1 MPRKKVVKTGPKKE
15 KFIPLEDE
23 IISEEE
29 VVVPEEEV
37 VVPEEEV
44 VVPEE
49 EIIPEEEESLQLIG
63 QQIREARITINLS
76 LESVSGHLHIP
87 VNTLQFIEDGC
98 KGNVLPPVFLRGLV
112 RSYCL
117 FLGLENTGIIDKT
130 DQLLKSDDE
139 NKQLNLK
146 SLRPVYENR
155 ESKPIG
161 IILTVLVLIVGGF
174 FVYSFYFL
182 QTPFSFN
189 GDNETITEPLVV
201 EVEPIIKPVQ
211 KSTPAI
217 QESVSPAEPSPEI
230 PEVSTEI
237 TLVEKKQTE
246 NIQIIKPVAVQNSV
260 EPLVLEVAASED
272 TWLSIA
278 VDKKETKDVRLEAD
292 KIQQWEAKKQYLLTL
307 GNTHAVRVL
316 LNGRE
321 IETNR
326 AHQLLTDWVIDAS
339 LLP

>member
-1 MPRKKVVKTGPKKE
+1 MPRKKVVNTGPKKE

-23 IISEEE
+23 IISEEK
-29 VVVPEEEV
+29 
-37 VVPEEEV
+37 V

-49 EIIPEEEESLQLIG
+49 EIIPEEEESLQILG
-63 QQIREARITINLS
+63 QQIREARITNNLS

-87 VNTLQFIEDGC
+87 VKTLKSIEDGC
-98 KGNVLPPVFLRGLV
+98 EGNLLPPVFLRGLV
-112 RSYCL
+112 RSYCR

-130 DQLLKSDDE
+130 DRLLKSDDE
-139 NKQLNLK
+139 NEQLNLK

-161 IILTVLVLIVGGF
+161 IILTVLILIVGGF

-189 GDNETITEPLVV
+189 EDNETITEPLVV
-201 EVEPIIKPVQ
+201 EVEIEPIIEPVQ

-246 NIQIIKPVAVQNSV
+246 NIQIIKPVAVQNTV
-260 EPLVLEVAASED
+260 EPLVLEVEASED
-272 TWLSIA
+272 TWISIA

>member
-1 MPRKKVVKTGPKKE
+1 MPRKKVVNTGSKKE

-29 VVVPEEEV
+29 VVVPEEE
-37 VVPEEEV
+37 
-44 VVPEE
+44 
-49 EIIPEEEESLQLIG
+49 ESLQLLG
-63 QQIREARITINLS
+63 QQIREARITNNLS

-87 VNTLQFIEDGC
+87 VKTLQSIEDGC
-98 KGNVLPPVFLRGLV
+98 EGNLLPPVFLRGLV

-130 DQLLKSDDE
+130 DRLLKSDDE

-182 QTPFSFN
+182 ETPVSFN
-189 GDNETITEPLVV
+189 GDNKTLTKPLVV
-201 EVEPIIKPVQ
+201 EVEPIIEPVQ

-237 TLVEKKQTE
+237 TLVEKQKTE
-246 NIQIIKPVAVQNSV
+246 NTQTIQPIALQNTV
-260 EPLVLEVAASED
+260 EPLVLEVEASED
-272 TWLSIA
+272 TWISIA
-278 VDKKETKDVRLEAD
+278 VDKKETKDVRLDAD

-321 IETNR
+321 IETDR

>member
-1 MPRKKVVKTGPKKE
+1 MPRKKVVNTGPKKE

-23 IISEEE
+23 IISEEK
-29 VVVPEEEV
+29 
-37 VVPEEEV
+37 V

-49 EIIPEEEESLQLIG
+49 EIIPEEEESLQILG
-63 QQIREARITINLS
+63 QQIREARITNNLS

-87 VNTLQFIEDGC
+87 VKTLQSIEDGC
-98 KGNVLPPVFLRGLV
+98 EGNLLPPVFLRGLV

-130 DQLLKSDDE
+130 DRLLKSDDE

-237 TLVEKKQTE
+237 TLVEKKTE
-246 NIQIIKPVAVQNSV
+246 SIQIIKPVAVQNTV
-260 EPLVLEVAASED
+260 EPLVLEVEASED
-272 TWLSIA
+272 TWISIA
-278 VDKKETKDVRLEAD
+278 VDKKETKDVRLETD

-321 IETNR
+321 IETDR

>member
-1 MPRKKVVKTGPKKE
+1 MPRKKVVNSGPKKE

-29 VVVPEEEV
+29 VV
-37 VVPEEEV
+37 
-44 VVPEE
+44 PEE
-49 EIIPEEEESLQLIG
+49 EIIPEEEESLQLLG
-63 QQIREARITINLS
+63 QQIREARITKNLS

-87 VNTLQFIEDGC
+87 LNTLQSIEDGC

-130 DQLLKSDDE
+130 DRLLKSDDE

-201 EVEPIIKPVQ
+201 EVEPIIEPVQ

-217 QESVSPAEPSPEI
+217 QEFVSPAGTSPEI

-237 TLVEKKQTE
+237 TLLEKKTE
-246 NIQIIKPVAVQNSV
+246 NTQIIQPVAVQNTV
-260 EPLVLEVAASED
+260 EPLVLEVEASED
-272 TWLSIA
+272 TWISIA
-278 VDKKETKDVRLEAD
+278 VDKKETKDVPLEAD

>member
-37 VVPEEEV
+37 VVPEEE
-44 VVPEE
+44 
-49 EIIPEEEESLQLIG
+49 IIPEEEESLQLLG

-87 VNTLQFIEDGC
+87 LNTLQSIEDGC
-98 KGNVLPPVFLRGLV
+98 KGSLLPPVFLRGLV

-161 IILTVLVLIVGGF
+161 IILTVLILIVGGF
-174 FVYSFYFL
+174 FVYSFYFF

-237 TLVEKKQTE
+237 TLVEKKPE
-246 NIQIIKPVAVQNSV
+246 SIQIIKPVAVQNTV
-260 EPLVLEVAASED
+260 EPLVLEVEASED
-272 TWLSIA
+272 TWISIA

-292 KIQQWEAKKQYLLTL
+292 KIQHWEAKKQYLLTL

>member
-29 VVVPEEEV
+29 VV
-37 VVPEEEV
+37 
-44 VVPEE
+44 PEE
-49 EIIPEEEESLQLIG
+49 EIIPEEEESLQLLG
-63 QQIREARITINLS
+63 QKIREARITKNLS

-87 VNTLQFIEDGC
+87 VNTLQSIEDGC
-98 KGNVLPPVFLRGLV
+98 KGNVLPPVFLRGLA

-130 DQLLKSDDE
+130 DRLLKSDDE
-139 NKQLNLK
+139 NERLNLK
-146 SLRPVYENR
+146 SLRPVYEIR

-161 IILTVLVLIVGGF
+161 IILTVLVLFVGGF

-201 EVEPIIKPVQ
+201 EVKPIIEPVQ
-211 KSTPAI
+211 KSTLAI
-217 QESVSPAEPSPEI
+217 QESVSLAEPSPELL
-230 PEVSTEI
+230 EVSTEV

-246 NIQIIKPVAVQNSV
+246 NSKIIQPVAVQKTV
-260 EPLVLEVAASED
+260 EPLVLEVEASED
-272 TWLSIA
+272 TWISIA
-278 VDKKETKDVRLEAD
+278 VDKKETKDVRLEAE

>member
-1 MPRKKVVKTGPKKE
+1 MPRKKVVNTGSKKE

-29 VVVPEEEV
+29 VVVPEEE
-37 VVPEEEV
+37 
-44 VVPEE
+44 
-49 EIIPEEEESLQLIG
+49 ILPEEEESLQILG
-63 QQIREARITINLS
+63 QQIREARITNNLS

-87 VNTLQFIEDGC
+87 VKTLQSIEDGC
-98 KGNVLPPVFLRGLV
+98 EGNLLPPVFLRGLV

-130 DQLLKSDDE
+130 DRLLKSDDE
-139 NKQLNLK
+139 HKQLNLK
-146 SLRPVYENR
+146 SLRPVYENK

-237 TLVEKKQTE
+237 TLLEKKTE
-246 NIQIIKPVAVQNSV
+246 NTQIIQPVAVQNTV
-260 EPLVLEVAASED
+260 EPLVLEVEASED
-272 TWLSIA
+272 TWISIA

>member
-1 MPRKKVVKTGPKKE
+1 KVVKTGPKKE

-29 VVVPEEEV
+29 VV
-37 VVPEEEV
+37 
-44 VVPEE
+44 PEE
-49 EIIPEEEESLQLIG
+49 EIIPEEEESLQLLG
-63 QQIREARITINLS
+63 QQIREARITNNLS

-87 VNTLQFIEDGC
+87 VKTLQSIEDGC
-98 KGNVLPPVFLRGLV
+98 EGNLLPPVFLRGLV

-117 FLGLENTGIIDKT
+117 FLELENTGIIDKT
-130 DQLLKSDDE
+130 NRLLKSDDE

-237 TLVEKKQTE
+237 TLVEKQKTE
-246 NIQIIKPVAVQNSV
+246 NTQTIQPIALQNTV
-260 EPLVLEVAASED
+260 EPLVLEVEASED
-272 TWLSIA
+272 TWISIA

-326 AHQLLTDWVIDAS
+326 VNQLLTDWVIDAS

>member
-1 MPRKKVVKTGPKKE
+1 MPRKKVVNTGPKKE

-29 VVVPEEEV
+29 VV
-37 VVPEEEV
+37 
-44 VVPEE
+44 PEE
-49 EIIPEEEESLQLIG
+49 EIIPEEEESLQLLG
-63 QQIREARITINLS
+63 QQIREARITNNLS

-87 VNTLQFIEDGC
+87 VKTLQSIEDGC
-98 KGNVLPPVFLRGLV
+98 EGNLLPPVFLRGLV

-130 DQLLKSDDE
+130 DRLLKSDDE

-246 NIQIIKPVAVQNSV
+246 NIQTIKPVAAQNTV
-260 EPLVLEVAASED
+260 EPLVLEVEASED
-272 TWLSIA
+272 TWISIA

-321 IETNR
+321 IETDR

>member
-1 MPRKKVVKTGPKKE
+1 MPKKIVVRTGPKKE

-23 IISEEE
+23 IISEE
-29 VVVPEEEV
+29 VVV
-37 VVPEEEV
+37 
-44 VVPEE
+44 
-49 EIIPEEEESLQLIG
+49 PEEEESLQLLG
-63 QQIREARITINLS
+63 QQISEARITKNLS

-87 VNTLQFIEDGC
+87 VYTLQSIEDGC
-98 KGNVLPPVFLRGLV
+98 KGNVLPQVFLRGLV

-117 FLGLENTGIIDKT
+117 FLELENTVIIDKT
-130 DQLLKSDDE
+130 NRLLKSDDE

-161 IILTVLVLIVGGF
+161 IILTFLVLIVGGF

-182 QTPFSFN
+182 ETPISFN
-189 GDNETITEPLVV
+189 GDNKTLTKPLVV
-201 EVEPIIKPVQ
+201 EVETIIEPVQ

-237 TLVEKKQTE
+237 TLVEKQKTE
-246 NIQIIKPVAVQNSV
+246 NTQTIQPIALQNTV
-260 EPLVLEVAASED
+260 EPLVLEVEASED
-272 TWLSIA
+272 TWISIA
-278 VDKKETKDVRLEAD
+278 VDKKETKDVRLDAD

-326 AHQLLTDWVIDAS
+326 VNQLLTDWVIDAS

>member
-1 MPRKKVVKTGPKKE
+1 MPRKKVVNTGPKKE

-29 VVVPEEEV
+29 VVVPEEE
-37 VVPEEEV
+37 
-44 VVPEE
+44 
-49 EIIPEEEESLQLIG
+49 IIPEEEESLQLLG
-63 QQIREARITINLS
+63 QQIREARITNNLS

-87 VNTLQFIEDGC
+87 VKTLQSIEDGC
-98 KGNVLPPVFLRGLV
+98 EGNLLPPVFLRGLV

-117 FLGLENTGIIDKT
+117 FLELENTGIIDKT
-130 DQLLKSDDE
+130 NRLLKSDDE

-237 TLVEKKQTE
+237 TLVEKKTE
-246 NIQIIKPVAVQNSV
+246 SIQIIKPVAVQNTV
-260 EPLVLEVAASED
+260 EPLVLEVEASED
-272 TWLSIA
+272 TWISIA
-278 VDKKETKDVRLEAD
+278 VDKKETKDVRLETD

-321 IETNR
+321 IETDR

>member
-1 MPRKKVVKTGPKKE
+1 MPRKKVVNSGPKKE

-23 IISEEE
+23 II
-29 VVVPEEEV
+29 PEEEV
-37 VVPEEEV
+37 V
-44 VVPEE
+44 
-49 EIIPEEEESLQLIG
+49 PEEEESLQLLG
-63 QQIREARITINLS
+63 QQIREARITKNLS

-87 VNTLQFIEDGC
+87 VKTLQSIEDGC
-98 KGNVLPPVFLRGLV
+98 EGNLLPPVFLRGLV

-130 DQLLKSDDE
+130 DRLLKSDDG

-189 GDNETITEPLVV
+189 GDNETLTEPLVV

-217 QESVSPAEPSPEI
+217 QEFVSPAEPSPEI

-237 TLVEKKQTE
+237 TLLEKKTE
-246 NIQIIKPVAVQNSV
+246 NTQIIQPVAVQNTV
-260 EPLVLEVAASED
+260 EPLVLEVEASED
-272 TWLSIA
+272 TWISIA
-278 VDKKETKDVRLEAD
+278 VDKKETKDVPLEAD

>member
-1 MPRKKVVKTGPKKE
+1 
-15 KFIPLEDE
+15 LE
-23 IISEEE
+23 
-29 VVVPEEEV
+29 
-37 VVPEEEV
+37 
-44 VVPEE
+44 
-49 EIIPEEEESLQLIG
+49 
-63 QQIREARITINLS
+63 
-76 LESVSGHLHIP
+76 
-87 VNTLQFIEDGC
+87 
-98 KGNVLPPVFLRGLV
+98 
-112 RSYCL
+112 
-117 FLGLENTGIIDKT
+117 LENTGIIDKT
-130 DQLLKSDDE
+130 NRLLKSDDE

-146 SLRPVYENR
+146 SLRPVYENS

-182 QTPFSFN
+182 QTPFPFN
-189 GDNETITEPLVV
+189 GDNETIIEPLVV
-201 EVEPIIKPVQ
+201 EVEPIINPVQ

-237 TLVEKKQTE
+237 TLVEEKKTE
-246 NIQIIKPVAVQNSV
+246 NIQTIKPVAAQNTV
-260 EPLVLEVAASED
+260 EPLVLEVEASED
-272 TWLSIA
+272 TWISIA
-278 VDKKETKDVRLEAD
+278 VDKKETKDVRLETD
-292 KIQQWEAKKQYLLTL
+292 KILQWEAKKQYLLTL

-321 IETNR
+321 IETDR

>member
-29 VVVPEEEV
+29 VV
-37 VVPEEEV
+37 
-44 VVPEE
+44 PEE
-49 EIIPEEEESLQLIG
+49 EIIPEEEESLQLLG
-63 QQIREARITINLS
+63 QQIREARITKNLS

-87 VNTLQFIEDGC
+87 LNTLQSIEDGC

-130 DQLLKSDDE
+130 DRLLKSDDE
-139 NKQLNLK
+139 NEQLNLK

-201 EVEPIIKPVQ
+201 EVEPIIEPVQ

-237 TLVEKKQTE
+237 TLVEKKTE
-246 NIQIIKPVAVQNSV
+246 NTQIIQPVAVQNTV
-260 EPLVLEVAASED
+260 EPLVLEVEASED
-272 TWLSIA
+272 TWISIA

>member
-1 MPRKKVVKTGPKKE
+1 MPRKKVVNTGPKKE

-23 IISEEE
+23 IISEE
-29 VVVPEEEV
+29 VVV
-37 VVPEEEV
+37 
-44 VVPEE
+44 
-49 EIIPEEEESLQLIG
+49 PEEEESLQLLG
-63 QQIREARITINLS
+63 QQISEARITKNLS

-87 VNTLQFIEDGC
+87 VNTLQSIEDGC
-98 KGNVLPPVFLRGLV
+98 KGNLLPQVFLRGLV

-117 FLGLENTGIIDKT
+117 FLELENTGIIEKT
-130 DQLLKSDDE
+130 DRLLKSDDE
-139 NKQLNLK
+139 NEPLNLK

-237 TLVEKKQTE
+237 TLVEKKTE
-246 NIQIIKPVAVQNSV
+246 SIQIIKPVAVQNTV
-260 EPLVLEVAASED
+260 EPLVLEVEASED
-272 TWLSIA
+272 TWISIA

>member
-1 MPRKKVVKTGPKKE
+1 MPRKKVVNTGPKKE

-23 IISEEE
+23 IISEEK
-29 VVVPEEEV
+29 
-37 VVPEEEV
+37 V

-49 EIIPEEEESLQLIG
+49 EIIPEEEESLQILG

-87 VNTLQFIEDGC
+87 LNTLQSIEDGC

-130 DQLLKSDDE
+130 NRLLKSDDE

-201 EVEPIIKPVQ
+201 EVEPIIEPVQ

-237 TLVEKKQTE
+237 TLVEKKTE
-246 NIQIIKPVAVQNSV
+246 SIQIIKPVAVQNTV
-260 EPLVLEVAASED
+260 EPLVLEVEASED
-272 TWLSIA
+272 TWISIA
-278 VDKKETKDVRLEAD
+278 VDKKETKDVLLEAD

>member
-29 VVVPEEEV
+29 VV
-37 VVPEEEV
+37 
-44 VVPEE
+44 PEE
-49 EIIPEEEESLQLIG
+49 EIIPEEEESLQLLG
-63 QQIREARITINLS
+63 QQIREARITKNLS

-87 VNTLQFIEDGC
+87 LNTLQSIEDGC

-130 DQLLKSDDE
+130 DRLLKSDDE
-139 NKQLNLK
+139 NEQLNLK

-201 EVEPIIKPVQ
+201 EVEPIIEPVQ
-211 KSTPAI
+211 KSAPAI

-237 TLVEKKQTE
+237 TLVEKKTE
-246 NIQIIKPVAVQNSV
+246 NTQIIQPVAVQNTV
-260 EPLVLEVAASED
+260 EPLVLEVEASED
-272 TWLSIA
+272 TWISIA

>member
-29 VVVPEEEV
+29 VV
-37 VVPEEEV
+37 
-44 VVPEE
+44 PEE
-49 EIIPEEEESLQLIG
+49 EIIPEEEESLQLLG
-63 QQIREARITINLS
+63 QQIREARITKNLS

-87 VNTLQFIEDGC
+87 LNTLQSIEDGC

-130 DQLLKSDDE
+130 DRLLKSDDE
-139 NKQLNLK
+139 NEQLNLK

-201 EVEPIIKPVQ
+201 EVEPIIEPVQ

-217 QESVSPAEPSPEI
+217 QESVNPAEPSPEI

-237 TLVEKKQTE
+237 TLVEKKTE
-246 NIQIIKPVAVQNSV
+246 NTQIIQPVAVQNTV
-260 EPLVLEVAASED
+260 EPLVLEVEASED
-272 TWLSIA
+272 TWISIA
-278 VDKKETKDVRLEAD
+278 VDKKETKDVLMEAD

>member
-1 MPRKKVVKTGPKKE
+1 MPRKKVVNSGPKKE

-23 IISEEE
+23 II
-29 VVVPEEEV
+29 PEEEV
-37 VVPEEEV
+37 V
-44 VVPEE
+44 
-49 EIIPEEEESLQLIG
+49 PEEEESLQLLG

-87 VNTLQFIEDGC
+87 VKTLQSIEDGC
-98 KGNVLPPVFLRGLV
+98 EGNLLPPVFLRGLV

-130 DQLLKSDDE
+130 DRLLKSDDG

-217 QESVSPAEPSPEI
+217 QEFVSPAEPSPEI

-237 TLVEKKQTE
+237 TLLEKKTE
-246 NIQIIKPVAVQNSV
+246 NTQIIQPVAVQNTV
-260 EPLVLEVAASED
+260 EPLVLEVEASED
-272 TWLSIA
+272 TWISIA
-278 VDKKETKDVRLEAD
+278 VDKKETKDVPLEAD

>member
-1 MPRKKVVKTGPKKE
+1 MPKKIVVRTGPKKE

-23 IISEEE
+23 IISEE
-29 VVVPEEEV
+29 VVV
-37 VVPEEEV
+37 
-44 VVPEE
+44 
-49 EIIPEEEESLQLIG
+49 PEEEESLQLLG
-63 QQIREARITINLS
+63 QQISEARITKNLS

-87 VNTLQFIEDGC
+87 VNTLQSIEDGC
-98 KGNVLPPVFLRGLV
+98 KGNVLPQVFLRGLV

-117 FLGLENTGIIDKT
+117 FLELENTGIIEKT
-130 DQLLKSDDE
+130 DRLLKSDVE
-139 NKQLNLK
+139 NEPLNLK

-182 QTPFSFN
+182 ETPISFN
-189 GDNETITEPLVV
+189 GDNKTLTKPLVV
-201 EVEPIIKPVQ
+201 EVEPIIEPVQ

-246 NIQIIKPVAVQNSV
+246 SIQIIKPVAVQNTV
-260 EPLVLEVAASED
+260 EPLVLEVEASED
-272 TWLSIA
+272 TWISIA
-278 VDKKETKDVRLEAD
+278 VDKKETKDVLLEAD

-321 IETNR
+321 IETDR

>member
-1 MPRKKVVKTGPKKE
+1 MPRKIFVNKGPKKE

-29 VVVPEEEV
+29 VVPK
-37 VVPEEEV
+37 
-44 VVPEE
+44 E
-49 EIIPEEEESLQLIG
+49 EIIPEEEESLQLLG
-63 QQIREARITINLS
+63 QQICEARITKNLS

-87 VNTLQFIEDGC
+87 VKTLQSIEDGC
-98 KGNVLPPVFLRGLV
+98 EGNLLPPVFLRGLV

-130 DQLLKSDDE
+130 DRLLKSDDE

-201 EVEPIIKPVQ
+201 EVEPIIEPVQ

-237 TLVEKKQTE
+237 TLVEKQKTE
-246 NIQIIKPVAVQNSV
+246 NTQTIQPIALQNTV
-260 EPLVLEVAASED
+260 EPLVLEVEASED
-272 TWLSIA
+272 TWISIA
-278 VDKKETKDVRLEAD
+278 VDKKETKDVLLEAD

-326 AHQLLTDWVIDAS
+326 VNQLLTDWVIDAS

>member
-1 MPRKKVVKTGPKKE
+1 MPRKKVVNSGPKKE

-23 IISEEE
+23 II
-29 VVVPEEEV
+29 PEEEV
-37 VVPEEEV
+37 V
-44 VVPEE
+44 
-49 EIIPEEEESLQLIG
+49 PEEEESLQLLG
-63 QQIREARITINLS
+63 QQIREARITKNLS

-87 VNTLQFIEDGC
+87 VKTLQSIEDGC
-98 KGNVLPPVFLRGLV
+98 EGNLLPPVFLRGLV

-130 DQLLKSDDE
+130 DRLLKSDDG

-217 QESVSPAEPSPEI
+217 QEFVSPAEPSPEI

-237 TLVEKKQTE
+237 TLLEKKTE
-246 NIQIIKPVAVQNSV
+246 NTQIIQPVAVQNTV
-260 EPLVLEVAASED
+260 EPLVLEVEASED
-272 TWLSIA
+272 TWISIA
-278 VDKKETKDVRLEAD
+278 VDKKETKDVPLEAD

>member
-1 MPRKKVVKTGPKKE
+1 MPRKKVVNTGPKKE

-29 VVVPEEEV
+29 VVVPEEEK
-37 VVPEEEV
+37 
-44 VVPEE
+44 
-49 EIIPEEEESLQLIG
+49 ISEEEESLQLLG

-87 VNTLQFIEDGC
+87 VKTLQSIEDGC
-98 KGNVLPPVFLRGLV
+98 EGNLLPPVFLRGLV
-112 RSYCL
+112 RSYCR

-130 DQLLKSDDE
+130 DRLLKSDDE

-237 TLVEKKQTE
+237 TLVEKKTE
-246 NIQIIKPVAVQNSV
+246 SIQIIKPVAVQNTV
-260 EPLVLEVAASED
+260 EPLVLEVEASED
-272 TWLSIA
+272 TWISIA
-278 VDKKETKDVRLEAD
+278 VDKKETKDVRLETD
-292 KIQQWEAKKQYLLTL
+292 NIQQWEAKKQYLLTL

-321 IETNR
+321 IETDR

>member
-1 MPRKKVVKTGPKKE
+1 MPRKKVVNSGPKKE

-29 VVVPEEEV
+29 VV
-37 VVPEEEV
+37 
-44 VVPEE
+44 PEE
-49 EIIPEEEESLQLIG
+49 EIIPEEEESLQLLG
-63 QQIREARITINLS
+63 QQIREARITKNLS

-87 VNTLQFIEDGC
+87 LNTLQSIEDGC
-98 KGNVLPPVFLRGLV
+98 EGNLLPPVFLRGLV

-130 DQLLKSDDE
+130 DRLLKSDDE

-182 QTPFSFN
+182 QTPFPFN

-201 EVEPIIKPVQ
+201 EVEPIIEPVQ

-217 QESVSPAEPSPEI
+217 QEFVSPAGTSPEI

-237 TLVEKKQTE
+237 TLLEKKTE
-246 NIQIIKPVAVQNSV
+246 NTQIIQPVAVQNTV
-260 EPLVLEVAASED
+260 EPLVLEVEASED
-272 TWLSIA
+272 TWISIA
-278 VDKKETKDVRLEAD
+278 VDKKETKDVPLEAD

>member
-1 MPRKKVVKTGPKKE
+1 MPRKKVVNTGSKKE

-29 VVVPEEEV
+29 VVVPEEE
-37 VVPEEEV
+37 
-44 VVPEE
+44 
-49 EIIPEEEESLQLIG
+49 IIPEEEESLQLLG
-63 QQIREARITINLS
+63 QQIREARITNNLS

-87 VNTLQFIEDGC
+87 VKTLQSIEDGC
-98 KGNVLPPVFLRGLV
+98 EGNLLPPVFLRGLV

-117 FLGLENTGIIDKT
+117 FLELENTGIIDKT
-130 DQLLKSDDE
+130 NRLLKSDDE

-237 TLVEKKQTE
+237 TLVEEKKLR
-246 NIQIIKPVAVQNSV
+246 IY
-260 EPLVLEVAASED
+260 
-272 TWLSIA
+272 
-278 VDKKETKDVRLEAD
+278 
-292 KIQQWEAKKQYLLTL
+292 KQ
-307 GNTHAVRVL
+307 
-316 LNGRE
+316 LNR
-321 IETNR
+321 
-326 AHQLLTDWVIDAS
+326 
-339 LLP
+339 

>member
-29 VVVPEEEV
+29 VV
-37 VVPEEEV
+37 
-44 VVPEE
+44 PEE
-49 EIIPEEEESLQLIG
+49 EIIPEEEESLQLLG
-63 QQIREARITINLS
+63 QQIRDARITKNLS

-87 VNTLQFIEDGC
+87 LNTLQSIEDGC

-130 DQLLKSDDE
+130 DRLLKSDDE
-139 NKQLNLK
+139 NEQLNLK

-201 EVEPIIKPVQ
+201 EVEPIIEPVQ

-237 TLVEKKQTE
+237 ALVEKKTE
-246 NIQIIKPVAVQNSV
+246 NTQIIQPVAVQNTV
-260 EPLVLEVAASED
+260 EPLVLEVEASED
-272 TWLSIA
+272 TWISIA
-278 VDKKETKDVRLEAD
+278 VDKKETKDVLLEAD

>member
-1 MPRKKVVKTGPKKE
+1 
-15 KFIPLEDE
+15 
-23 IISEEE
+23 
-29 VVVPEEEV
+29 
-37 VVPEEEV
+37 
-44 VVPEE
+44 
-49 EIIPEEEESLQLIG
+49 
-63 QQIREARITINLS
+63 
-76 LESVSGHLHIP
+76 
-87 VNTLQFIEDGC
+87 
-98 KGNVLPPVFLRGLV
+98 
-112 RSYCL
+112 
-117 FLGLENTGIIDKT
+117 LENTGIIDKT
-130 DQLLKSDDE
+130 DRLLKSDDE

-237 TLVEKKQTE
+237 TLAEKKTE
-246 NIQIIKPVAVQNSV
+246 NTQIIQPVVVQNTV
-260 EPLVLEVAASED
+260 EPLVLEVEASED
-272 TWLSIA
+272 TWISIA
-278 VDKKETKDVRLEAD
+278 VDKKETKDVPLEAD

>member
-1 MPRKKVVKTGPKKE
+1 MPKKIVVRTGPKKE

-23 IISEEE
+23 IISEE
-29 VVVPEEEV
+29 VVV
-37 VVPEEEV
+37 
-44 VVPEE
+44 
-49 EIIPEEEESLQLIG
+49 PEEEESLQLLG
-63 QQIREARITINLS
+63 QQISEARITKNLS

-87 VNTLQFIEDGC
+87 VNTLKSIEDGC
-98 KGNVLPPVFLRGLV
+98 KGNVLPQVFLRGLV

-117 FLGLENTGIIDKT
+117 FLELENTGIIEKT
-130 DQLLKSDDE
+130 DRLLKSYVE
-139 NKQLNLK
+139 NEPLNLK

-161 IILTVLVLIVGGF
+161 IILTFLVLIVGGF

-182 QTPFSFN
+182 ETPISFN
-189 GDNETITEPLVV
+189 GDNKTLTKPLVV
-201 EVEPIIKPVQ
+201 EVETIIEPVQ

-237 TLVEKKQTE
+237 TLVEKQKTE
-246 NIQIIKPVAVQNSV
+246 NTQTIQPIALQNTV
-260 EPLVLEVAASED
+260 EPLVLEVEASED
-272 TWLSIA
+272 TWISIA
-278 VDKKETKDVRLEAD
+278 VDKKETKDVRLDAD

-326 AHQLLTDWVIDAS
+326 VNQLLTDWVIDAS

>member
-1 MPRKKVVKTGPKKE
+1 MPRKKVVNTGSKKE

-29 VVVPEEEV
+29 VVVPEEE
-37 VVPEEEV
+37 
-44 VVPEE
+44 
-49 EIIPEEEESLQLIG
+49 IIPEEEESLQLLG
-63 QQIREARITINLS
+63 QQIREARITNNLS

-87 VNTLQFIEDGC
+87 VKTLQSIEDGC
-98 KGNVLPPVFLRGLV
+98 EGNLLPPVFLRGLV

-117 FLGLENTGIIDKT
+117 FLELENTGIIDKT
-130 DQLLKSDDE
+130 NRLLKSDDE

-237 TLVEKKQTE
+237 TLVEEKKTE
-246 NIQIIKPVAVQNSV
+246 NIQTIKPVAAQNTV
-260 EPLVLEVAASED
+260 EPLVLEVEASED
-272 TWLSIA
+272 TWISIA
-278 VDKKETKDVRLEAD
+278 VDKKKLKMFAWKLTKFCSG
-292 KIQQWEAKKQYLLTL
+292 KQK
-307 GNTHAVRVL
+307 NS
-316 LNGRE
+316 
-321 IETNR
+321 IC
-326 AHQLLTDWVIDAS
+326 
-339 LLP
+339 

>member
-1 MPRKKVVKTGPKKE
+1 MPRKKVVNTGPKKE

-23 IISEEE
+23 IISEEK
-29 VVVPEEEV
+29 
-37 VVPEEEV
+37 V

-49 EIIPEEEESLQLIG
+49 EIIPEEEESLQLLG
-63 QQIREARITINLS
+63 QQIREARITNNLS

-87 VNTLQFIEDGC
+87 VKTLQSIEDGC
-98 KGNVLPPVFLRGLV
+98 EGNLLPPVFLRGLV

-130 DQLLKSDDE
+130 DRLLKSDDE

-237 TLVEKKQTE
+237 TLVEKKTE
-246 NIQIIKPVAVQNSV
+246 SIQIIKPVAVQNTV
-260 EPLVLEVAASED
+260 EPLVLEVEASED
-272 TWLSIA
+272 TWISIA
-278 VDKKETKDVRLEAD
+278 VDKKETKDVRLETD

-321 IETNR
+321 IETDR

>member
-1 MPRKKVVKTGPKKE
+1 MPRKKVVNTGPKKE

-23 IISEEE
+23 IISES
-29 VVVPEEEV
+29 
-37 VVPEEEV
+37 EEEV

-49 EIIPEEEESLQLIG
+49 EIISEEEESLHLLG
-63 QQIREARITINLS
+63 QQIREARITKNLS

-87 VNTLQFIEDGC
+87 LNTLQSIEDGC

-130 DQLLKSDDE
+130 DRLLKSDDE
-139 NKQLNLK
+139 NEQLNLK

-189 GDNETITEPLVV
+189 GDNETIIEPLVV
-201 EVEPIIKPVQ
+201 EVEP
-211 KSTPAI
+211 TI

-246 NIQIIKPVAVQNSV
+246 NPQIIQPVAVQNTV
-260 EPLVLEVAASED
+260 EPLVLEVEASED
-272 TWLSIA
+272 TWISIT
-278 VDKKETKDVRLEAD
+278 VDKKETKDVHLEAD

>member
-1 MPRKKVVKTGPKKE
+1 MPRKKVVNTGPKKE

-23 IISEEE
+23 IISEEK
-29 VVVPEEEV
+29 
-37 VVPEEEV
+37 V

-49 EIIPEEEESLQLIG
+49 EIIPEEEESLQLLG
-63 QQIREARITINLS
+63 QQIREARITNNLS

-87 VNTLQFIEDGC
+87 LKTLQSIEDGC

-130 DQLLKSDDE
+130 DRLLKSDDE

-201 EVEPIIKPVQ
+201 EVEPIIEPVQ

-217 QESVSPAEPSPEI
+217 QESVSPAKPSPEI

-246 NIQIIKPVAVQNSV
+246 SIQIIKPVAVQNTV
-260 EPLVLEVAASED
+260 EPLVLEVEASED
-272 TWLSIA
+272 TWISIA
-278 VDKKETKDVRLEAD
+278 VDKKETKDVRLETD

>member
-1 MPRKKVVKTGPKKE
+1 MPRKKVENSGPKKE

-29 VVVPEEEV
+29 VVPK
-37 VVPEEEV
+37 
-44 VVPEE
+44 E
-49 EIIPEEEESLQLIG
+49 EIIPEEEESLQLLG
-63 QQIREARITINLS
+63 QQICEARITKNLS

-87 VNTLQFIEDGC
+87 VKTLQSIEDGC
-98 KGNVLPPVFLRGLV
+98 EGNLLPPVFLRGLV

-130 DQLLKSDDE
+130 DRLLKSDDE
-139 NKQLNLK
+139 HKQLNLK
-146 SLRPVYENR
+146 SLRPVYENK

-161 IILTVLVLIVGGF
+161 IILTVLALIVGGF

-182 QTPFSFN
+182 ETPVSFN
-189 GDNETITEPLVV
+189 GDNKTLTKPLVV
-201 EVEPIIKPVQ
+201 EVEPIIEPVQ

-237 TLVEKKQTE
+237 TLVEEKKTE
-246 NIQIIKPVAVQNSV
+246 NIQTIKPVAAQNTV
-260 EPLVLEVAASED
+260 EPLVLEVEASED
-272 TWLSIA
+272 TWISIA
-278 VDKKETKDVRLEAD
+278 VDKKETKDVRLEPD
-292 KIQQWEAKKQYLLTL
+292 NIQQWEAKKQYLLTL

>member
-1 MPRKKVVKTGPKKE
+1 MPKKIVVRTGPKKE

-23 IISEEE
+23 IISEE
-29 VVVPEEEV
+29 VVV
-37 VVPEEEV
+37 
-44 VVPEE
+44 
-49 EIIPEEEESLQLIG
+49 PEEEESLQLLG
-63 QQIREARITINLS
+63 QQISEARITKNLS

-87 VNTLQFIEDGC
+87 VNTLQSIEDGC
-98 KGNVLPPVFLRGLV
+98 KGNVLPQVFLRGLV

-117 FLGLENTGIIDKT
+117 FLELENTGIIEKT
-130 DQLLKSDDE
+130 DRLLKSDDE
-139 NKQLNLK
+139 NEPLNLK

-182 QTPFSFN
+182 ETPISFN
-189 GDNETITEPLVV
+189 GDNKTLTTRGVV
-201 EVEPIIKPVQ
+201 GVEPIIEPVQ

-237 TLVEKKQTE
+237 TLVEKQKTE
-246 NIQIIKPVAVQNSV
+246 NTQTIQPIALQNTV
-260 EPLVLEVAASED
+260 EPLVLEVEASED
-272 TWLSIA
+272 TWISIA
-278 VDKKETKDVRLEAD
+278 VDKKETKDVRLDAD

-326 AHQLLTDWVIDAS
+326 VNQLLTDWVIDAS